1 MRHNHLFFLAAALLI
16 GCYHTDTF
24 TRPPAD
30 RPALGLV
37 TTVALAPG
45 AEVSGDVV
53 DECEVQS
60 RLIGEIADE
69 AGYHFSIKLL
79 PNHEGVTLPVLVLR
93 FVKIEAEGA
102 GIVSG
107 AKSVTLEGRLMRG
120 GEVVASFTAQR
131 TTINGYA
138 GGFYRGT
145 CDLVENVLEELA
157 EDIAQWLR
165 HPTPGAMLGE
175 L

>member
-1 MRHNHLFFLAAALLI
+1 MPHLNSILPALALLA
-16 GCYHTDTF
+16 GCDRTVP
-24 TRPPAD
+24 RSPED
-30 RPALGLV
+30 RPELGLV
-37 TTVALAPG
+37 TNVGFVPG
-45 AEVSGDVV
+45 AEVSTDVV

-60 RLIGEIADE
+60 LIVEDIAAEAWGDFTIRLLR
-69 AGYHFSIKLL
+69 H
-79 PNHEGVTLPVLVLR
+79 HEGVPLPALVVR
-93 FVKIEAEGA
+93 FAKIEAEGA
-102 GIVSG
+102 GIISG
-107 AKSVTLEGRLMRG
+107 AKSITLEGRLVKG
-120 GEVVASFTAQR
+120 GIVVASFTAQR

>member
-1 MRHNHLFFLAAALLI
+1 MRNNNIVLAAALLV
-16 GCYHTDTF
+16 GCDRTI
-24 TRPPAD
+24 TRSPED
-30 RPALGLV
+30 RPDLGLV
-37 TTVALAPG
+37 TTVGFVPG

-60 RLIGEIADE
+60 LIIEDIAAE
-69 AGYHFSIKLL
+69 AGGDFTIRLL
-79 PNHEGVTLPVLVLR
+79 RHHEGVTLPALVVR
-93 FVKIEAEGA
+93 FAKIEAEGA

-120 GEVVASFTAQR
+120 GDVVASFTAQR

>member
-69 AGYHFSIKLL
+69 AGYHFSIRLL
-79 PNHEGVTLPVLVLR
+79 PDHEGVALPVLVLR
-93 FVKIEAEGA
+93 FANIEAEGA
-102 GIVSG
+102 DMARFQSFDHGGGIDERAAAGVDQHHPRLHPRERVSIDHV
-107 AKSVTLEGRLMRG
+107 ARPGR
-120 GEVVASFTAQR
+120 
-131 TTINGYA
+131 
-138 GGFYRGT
+138 
-145 CDLVENVLEELA
+145 
-157 EDIAQWLR
+157 
-165 HPTPGAMLGE
+165 
-175 L
+175 